1 METRHVFFISIFF
14 FKTIIYLFMWRVFPM
29 NGNNFFLLKNRI
41 IVVLRKDKKEIFFF
55 GYRIQGLLIKNG
67 KKIRY

>member
-1 METRHVFFISIFF
+1 
-14 FKTIIYLFMWRVFPM
+14 MWRVFPM

-41 IVVLRKDKKEIFFF
+41 IVVLRKDKKEFFF
-55 GYRIQGLLIKNG
+55 WVQDPRFINKEW

>member
-41 IVVLRKDKKEIFFF
+41 IVVLRKDKKEFFF
-55 GYRIQGLLIKNG
+55 WVQDPRFINKEW